1 MANTE
6 IKVRTGKNTLGA
18 CGILKSYK
26 LNYKKERDIEGENTD
41 FNGAN
46 KGDKITGKFT
56 LLVGEFETVTI
67 NLGYGVSQFNSYKCF
82 LLFFL
87 YNCLYLLIVCK
98 WLLSYLQHLLLLVI
112 HQLPSLIIIQSFYF
126 LKL

>member
-1 MANTE
+1 MANLNNE
-6 IKVRTGKNTLGA
+6 NKVRTGKNTLTV

-56 LLVGEFETVTI
+56 LLVGEVETVTI
-67 NLGYGVSQFNSYKCF
+67 SLGYGVSQFKSYKDKETDEVKVLDNKNF
-82 LLFFL
+82 E
-87 YNCLYLLIVCK
+87 
-98 WLLSYLQHLLLLVI
+98 LLSKMEAGELLKIADV
-112 HQLPSLIIIQSFYF
+112 
-126 LKL
+126 